1 MSCTNW
7 YMVRMAQ
14 LVQPMVE
21 GPRGCERLYHGSI
34 DRAPSEDHEE
44 RLYATTV
51 GVEPEQQ
58 SVAG

>member
-1 MSCTNW
+1 MSRTNW
-7 YMVRMAQ
+7 NMIRMAQ
-14 LVQPMVE
+14 LVQPIVK
-21 GPRGCERLYHGSI
+21 GPRGGERLYDGSI
-34 DRAPSEDHEE
+34 DRAPSKDHEE